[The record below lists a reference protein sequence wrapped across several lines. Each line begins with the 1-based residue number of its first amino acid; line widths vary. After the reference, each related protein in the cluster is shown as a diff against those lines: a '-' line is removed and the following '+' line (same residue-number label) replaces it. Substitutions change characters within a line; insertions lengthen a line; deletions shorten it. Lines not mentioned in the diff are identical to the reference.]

1 MKKPEVYLK
10 EFCVKLSDD
19 NLRFLHGRL
28 SQRLGGDLAE
38 AVDFLGGIR
47 EIDKWFSSASSCSD
61 FYDMVDQVFFAV
73 NKEHEKRSGVAA

>member
-10 EFCVKLSDD
+10 EFCLKLSDD

-47 EIDKWFSSASSCSD
+47 EIDKWFSTASTCND
-61 FYDMVDQVFFAV
+61 FYDMVDHIFFAV

>member
-10 EFCVKLSDD
+10 EFCLKLSDD

-47 EIDKWFSSASSCSD
+47 EIDKWFATASTCND
-61 FYDMVDQVFFAV
+61 FYDMVDHIFFAV
-73 NKEHEKRSGVAA
+73 NKEHEKRSGAAA